1 MTHRI
6 SRALLG
12 ALALAAAAGCGGST
26 EFTIE
31 RTFQVRGAGTGGT
44 LTASQDVDLREEAGE
59 AWTQRD
65 HLDDVRILSAEGTL
79 TAVAPGNTAATGDL
93 AADVSRLYDGG
104 VETVAVLDAQGV
116 PIAVGTRLQA
126 TNLDPASDLLERA
139 LESDGQV
146 SIAVHA
152 AVPEGA
158 AADFTVRVVMQVEAD
173 WSVL

>member
-31 RTFQVRGAGTGGT
+31 RTFQLRGTGTGGT
-44 LTASQDVDLREEAGE
+44 LSASQDVDLREEADE
-59 AWTQRD
+59 AWAQRD
-65 HLDDVRILSAEGTL
+65 HIDDVRILSAVGTL

-93 AADVSRLYDGG
+93 AAEASRPYDGG
-104 VETVAVLDAQGV
+104 VESVALLDAQGV
-116 PIAVGTRLQA
+116 LIAAGTRLEA
-126 TNLDPASDLLERA
+126 VNLDPASDLLERA

-152 AVPEGA
+152 AVPEGDV
-158 AADFTVRVVMQVEAD
+158 ADFTVQVVMQVEAD
-173 WSVL
+173 WTLL